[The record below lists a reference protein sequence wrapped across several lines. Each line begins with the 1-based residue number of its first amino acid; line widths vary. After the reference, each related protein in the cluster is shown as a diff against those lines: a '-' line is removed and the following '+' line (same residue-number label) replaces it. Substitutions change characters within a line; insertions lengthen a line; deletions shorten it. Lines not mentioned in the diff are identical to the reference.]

1 MALLLTATVG
11 MKAQTYITDVML
23 IGSKDNNV
31 VANLK
36 SIYKEQGWKFID
48 QNLNA
53 GKSSAT
59 KIYLLVKVGT
69 GSPITDFYIK
79 VGGSSNHPE
88 EISHNGRTYHLTDG
102 DGANDFKDGRCDLNN
117 GAGGDYIYLYY
128 TKDEYVEDGLK
139 RAVTDIW
146 FDSESSDAVTRNGGT
161 EACDLNKGAG
171 GDYIYMHFTTGS
183 ADVRT
188 LDVNNENELRSAL
201 KDNASVRL
209 LRSFTI
215 NDILDINTAVTV
227 SIDLNGYSIQ
237 MNEPQPGTNGAS
249 VFWVGGEENHAGYAT
264 VIIKD
269 SKTNGAIKRGYTD
282 KGGGLWVKSTGTF
295 VFEGGAITEC
305 VGYYG
310 GAIYNDGVVNM
321 SGGTITNCIGPLGGG
336 AIYNDG
342 VVNMSGG
349 TITGNTSSIGGGIYN
364 AGTLSMSGRVV
375 VKDNEINNVYLSEG
389 KSITITGP
397 FDEESSIGVTLA
409 TGAGTFTNGFS
420 EHFDNSLPVIMFK
433 PDSDNYTVEKKDG
446 ELCLVIAT
454 SIPYV
459 ERSWDA
465 ETLTV
470 SEQDKFRD
478 GPSLLYS
485 DNSNANAHLGGWYLV
500 ASDVSFKKRI
510 HIDEDTYIILGDN
523 MTLTAS
529 DGIYLPNG
537 KTLTIY
543 GQKKGNGKIDAR
555 SSDNAG
561 IGDKGNGGGHFVM
574 HGGVVHAVGGKGGA
588 GIGNSE
594 VTVYGGTIYAKS
606 DFTEGETWG
615 GAGIGAN
622 DQQSQTLPIRIY
634 GGNVECYGQFR
645 AAAIGGGACGNGGPV
660 YIGGGRVIAISSS
673 GDAGDGGAAIGG
685 GGNPKRGK
693 YLIGEHGGHGGD
705 VIITGG
711 YVYAE
716 SSGTMEGGAG
726 IGGGGAYK
734 DGGHGGNV
742 LITGGEVIARG
753 GPGAPGIGPGFGNAK
768 YPFYAGINV
777 TIEGGKVTAYGGKE
791 NDSDPKTSPAIGAGL
806 FDDDPGWLD
815 ISSHMKVAVGETED
829 RDALNQLKG
838 SDNWNSA
845 CFTNRYVEI
854 EECDHE
860 GATYTIPSPDPSQG
874 HFRQCVWCKINNAF
888 EEHKIPA
895 ITGKCDNCGWGEDA
909 AYCDIMLI
917 QHNGSDYFGVNVMVV
932 EGSTYTMPACI
943 SIPEGYMF
951 AGWSIAPDDIS
962 SMTPAEGETLHDT
975 GEQITV
981 TGNMRLV
988 ARYKSLN
995 ILLDEDSPFKLL
1007 YEYDGRKTAS
1017 VTLAGRTFYRDGTWN
1032 TLCLPF
1038 DVADFTGTP
1047 LEGAIVETLAFSA
1060 FDDETGLLTLNF
1072 TDPLTSVEAGK
1083 PYIVKWNSDQE
1094 DIYEPTFYGVT
1105 INYVH
1110 DTNVETD
1117 VVTFHGL
1124 FSSMKFFEEDPS
1136 ILYLGANNT
1145 LYYPNGAFTI
1155 GPFRGIFLLLN
1166 GIFAGDPSYP
1176 NGVKAFNLNF
1186 GDGSE
1191 ATTGIVDADF
1201 KSASQESG
1209 ISNPL
1214 QQGWSSLDGRMLS
1227 GKPTQKGIYINNGR
1241 KVVIK

>member
-1 MALLLTATVG
+1 MKRLLLTMALLLTATVG

-36 SIYKEQGWKFID
+36 SIYKEQGWKIID

-53 GKSSAT
+53 GKSSAA

-102 DGANDFKDGRCDLNN
+102 DGANDFKNGRCDLNN

-146 FDSESSDAVTRNGGT
+146 FDSKSSDAVTRNGGT

-171 GDYIYMHFTTGS
+171 GDYIYMHITTGS

-209 LRSFTI
+209 QRSFTI

-237 MNEPQPGTNGAS
+237 MNEPQPGTDGAS

-269 SKTNGAIKRGYTD
+269 SKTNGAIKRGYTG
-282 KGGGLWVKSTGTF
+282 KGGGLWVKNTGTF
-295 VFEGGAITEC
+295 VFEGGASTEC

-349 TITGNTSSIGGGIYN
+349 TITGNTSSVGGGIYN

-375 VKDNEINNVYLSEG
+375 VKDNERGNVYLSEG

-433 PDSDNYTVEKKDG
+433 PDNDNYTVEKKDG

-454 SIPYV
+454 SILYV

-465 ETLTV
+465 GTLTV
-470 SEQDKFRD
+470 SEQDKYRN

-485 DNSNANAHLGGWYLV
+485 DNSNANAHLGGWYVV
-500 ASDVSFKKRI
+500 ASDVSFKKQI
-510 HIDEDTYIILGDN
+510 KIDEDTYIILGDD

-529 DGIYLPNG
+529 DGIYIPNG

-555 SSDNAG
+555 SGEKAG
-561 IGDKGNGGGHFVM
+561 IGDRGNGGGHFVM
-574 HGGVVHAVGGKGGA
+574 HGGVVYAVGGLGGA

-594 VTVYGGTIYAKS
+594 VTVYGGTLFAKGN
-606 DFTEGETWG
+606 FIEGVGGG

-622 DQQSQTLPIRIY
+622 REQSQKYPIRIY
-634 GGNVECYGQFR
+634 GGNVECYGQDS
-645 AAAIGGGACGNGGPV
+645 AAAIGGGMGGNGGPV
-660 YIGGGRVIAISSS
+660 YIGGGRVIAIT
-673 GDAGDGGAAIGG
+673 DAEHCIGAAIGG
-685 GGNPKRGK
+685 GGNSDSHGK
-693 YLIGEHGGHGGD
+693 YSVGKHGGHGGD

-711 YVYAE
+711 YVYAK
-716 SSGTMEGGAG
+716 SSGTKEGGAG
-726 IGGGGAYK
+726 IGGGGAFK
-734 DGGHGGNV
+734 DGGDGGKV
-742 LITGGEVIARG
+742 LITGGEVVAIG
-753 GPGAPGIGPGFGNAK
+753 GPAAPGIGPGFGNCSIP
-768 YPFYAGINV
+768 YYTGSNV

-791 NDSDPKTSPAIGAGL
+791 GDKISPAIGAGL
-806 FDDDPGWLD
+806 FDDHPGTLN
-815 ISSHMKVAVGETED
+815 ISPNMKVAVGKTED
-829 RDALNQLKG
+829 RDDLNRLKG

-845 CFTNRYVEI
+845 CFSKRYVEI

-860 GATYTIPSPDPSQG
+860 GATYTISSPDPSQG
-874 HFRQCVWCKINNAF
+874 HFRQCVWCKINNVF

-995 ILLDEDSPFKLL
+995 ILLDEDSPVKLL

-1017 VTLAGRTFYRDGTWN
+1017 VTLAGRTIYRDGTWN

-1047 LEGAIVETLAFSA
+1047 LEGAVVETLASSA
-1060 FDDETGLLTLNF
+1060 FDAETGRLTLNF

-1083 PYIVKWNSDQE
+1083 PYIVKWNGDQE

-1124 FSSMKFFEEDPS
+1124 CSSMKYFEENRS

-1145 LYYPNGAFTI
+1145 LYYPSGAFTI
-1155 GPFRGIFLLLN
+1155 GSFRALFLLLK
-1166 GIFAGDPSYP
+1166 GIVAGDPSDP

-1186 GDGSE
+1186 GDE
-1191 ATTGIVDADF
+1191 TMGITNTN
-1201 KSASQESG
+1201 SANESNAYYS
-1209 ISNPL
+1209 I
-1214 QQGWSSLDGRMLS
+1214 DGRKLD
-1227 GKPTQKGIYINNGR
+1227 GKPTQKGVYIHNGK
-1241 KVVIK
+1241 KVVQK